1 MNGIVSEEYYVEN
14 RVKVIV
20 GNVFKVCMYLKVNII
35 DNFVNMFIDIRSFF
49 LSNMKELVYILGYR
63 CLRNIC

>member
-20 GNVFKVCMYLKVNII
+20 GNVFKVCLYFKVNII
-35 DNFVNMFIDIRSFF
+35 NNFVNMFIDIGSFF
-49 LSNMKELVYILGYR
+49 LINMKELVEILGVEV
-63 CLRNIC
+63 